1 MKYLV
6 CSLLILRGVLWA
18 EDESE
23 GQKIIIAP
31 TDIPVGMVG
40 QKAYKEVIASGKY
53 LVGPG
58 DEFVFYVPGM
68 ENAAPSRV
76 LAEGVLFVPKVGMV
90 KVGGLRLAAVH
101 KVIEKAF
108 QQNFKVGKMEFALA
122 NLRSFPVQ
130 VVGMVDRPGIAV
142 ATGIERV
149 SDVIAKRGGRG
160 SRRNVRVFNT
170 AHLSPEILEKVHI
183 ELRQGSILGL
193 KGLKS
198 QRVDLVMYDFSSN
211 SKYNPYVEDGDIIL
225 LTPSQGQITSIG
237 ALAKP
242 LSVDYVAGERVS
254 DLIVFSLGLAPSY
267 DSTRTVIFRY
277 EEDDIWRQ
285 EIPVDI
291 MGALA
296 GKEQANLLLEPDD
309 WLVVRSKPDYHAPTT
324 VNISGEVVYPGVY
337 IIEEDNT
344 HLSEIIERAGG
355 LTKKASLNNA
365 RFMRADVFETEDLVA
380 EHIGTIPVADR
391 TEMDNQYFTMKS
403 RQRPE
408 MIVDFIE
415 LVDRG
420 ASLEDIILKP
430 GDSIF
435 IPRRTGTVLVSG
447 QVASPGALDFNPDYG
462 ITDYVERAGGR
473 TWRAQKNILVIKSH
487 TGEIKQAKKIKKLE
501 PGDRIWIREKPERD
515 YWKLFTDVT
524 QVLGEVS
531 TVVLLFVSLL

>member
-1 MKYLV
+1 M
-6 CSLLILRGVLWA
+6 
-18 EDESE
+18 
-23 GQKIIIAP
+23 
-31 TDIPVGMVG
+31 
-40 QKAYKEVIASGKY
+40 
-53 LVGPG
+53 
-58 DEFVFYVPGM
+58 
-68 ENAAPSRV
+68 
-76 LAEGVLFVPKVGMV
+76 
-90 KVGGLRLAAVH
+90 GL
-101 KVIEKAF
+101 
-108 QQNFKVGKMEFALA
+108 Q
-122 NLRSFPVQ
+122 
-130 VVGMVDRPGIAV
+130 
-142 ATGIERV
+142 
-149 SDVIAKRGGRG
+149 
-160 SRRNVRVFNT
+160 
-170 AHLSPEILEKVHI
+170 
-183 ELRQGSILGL
+183 
-193 KGLKS
+193 
-198 QRVDLVMYDFSSN
+198 
-211 SKYNPYVEDGDIIL
+211 
-225 LTPSQGQITSIG
+225 
-237 ALAKP
+237 
-242 LSVDYVAGERVS
+242 
-254 DLIVFSLGLAPSY
+254 
-267 DSTRTVIFRY
+267 
-277 EEDDIWRQ
+277 
-285 EIPVDI
+285 
-291 MGALA
+291 
-296 GKEQANLLLEPDD
+296 
-309 WLVVRSKPDYHAPTT
+309 
-324 VNISGEVVYPGVY
+324 
-337 IIEEDNT
+337 
-344 HLSEIIERAGG
+344 
-355 LTKKASLNNA
+355 KKASLNNA